1 MLQHT
6 GAADSVST
14 YLRLMATAYGKTI
27 QLVRT
32 ARTHNST
39 GGVLIWGAGQVN
51 VLQEYKT
58 DLDFAAMVDSLLLN
72 YTDKYAC

>member
-1 MLQHT
+1 MFLERMLQHT

-32 ARTHNST
+32 ARTH
-39 GGVLIWGAGQVN
+39 AQ
-51 VLQEYKT
+51 
-58 DLDFAAMVDSLLLN
+58 
-72 YTDKYAC
+72 

>member
-1 MLQHT
+1 ML
-6 GAADSVST
+6 
-14 YLRLMATAYGKTI
+14 K
-27 QLVRT
+27 
-32 ARTHNST
+32 
-39 GGVLIWGAGQVN
+39 WGTGQVN